1 MWQSASNR
9 VNVAIIA
16 ICTYIEETEN
26 NPGICLCD
34 IVTVIEVV
42 LSGVETKPEP
52 VTQLEH
58 HGAIPT
64 KYQVDI

>member
-1 MWQSASNR
+1 MLQILLY
-9 VNVAIIA
+9 VH
-16 ICTYIEETEN
+16 TYIEETEN
-26 NPGICLCD
+26 NLDICPCD

-58 HGAIPT
+58 HGAIRT

>member
-1 MWQSASNR
+1 MLQILLY
-9 VNVAIIA
+9 VH
-16 ICTYIEETEN
+16 TYIEETEN